1 MGFHAL
7 FLAFM
12 SITAM
17 QQTRPTAQSHAA
29 ALVDFQQRVT
39 RFAQLHERLAT
50 QAGEL
55 NETRS
60 PAEIATRAATLG
72 KALQAARASAKQG
85 DLFTPAAARM
95 FRDLIRREYRRR
107 TADVKKSR
115 QDADEEVPD
124 FIPRVNA
131 LYPTTFPLGTFPA
144 SLLQVLPPLPPQLE
158 YRFVGRYLVLRD
170 VEANLIIDVFP
181 NALRQE

>member
-12 SITAM
+12 SMVAL
-17 QQTRPTAQSHAA
+17 QQGRPHAHSQA
-29 ALVDFQQRVT
+29 AVLADFQQRVT
-39 RFAQLHERLAT
+39 QFAQLHERLAR

-60 PAEIATRAATLG
+60 QVEIATRAANLG
-72 KALQAARASAKQG
+72 RALQAARLSAKQG
-85 DLFTPAAARM
+85 DLFTPATARM
-95 FRDLIRREYRRR
+95 FRDLIRREYRQR
-107 TADVKKSR
+107 TAAVKKSR

-158 YRFVGRYLVLRD
+158 YRFVSRYLVLRD
-170 VEANLIIDVFP
+170 VEANLIIDVLP
-181 NALRQE
+181 NAFRQE